1 MTMISIIT
9 AIYNQLGMNRL
20 YYETVKENTDS
31 DWELIIIDNGS
42 DDGSAEFFESL
53 GDRRVRVVRN
63 DGNYSYPYCQNVG
76 IKEAKGDILAFLN
89 NDILLSP
96 HWDTR
101 MLSILGKD
109 GYEVLTLCSNDHM
122 ADRKEARHYN
132 RRYKHRKYPMLSL
145 FGARK
150 GILRACAILTYG
162 DWQRHCDKIWEKY
175 GTRLVR
181 GFAGSAVVMT
191 RDAVE
196 IFNGWD
202 PTQQA
207 ADFDMYM
214 RTCERWDSHGDIRPM
229 SLVAGVY
236 HHHFSRLTARQKYPP
251 FKDSANLVGL
261 EDKWSKEQRDKYLS
275 LME

>member
-1 MTMISIIT
+1 MISIIT

-122 ADRKEARHYN
+122 ADRKEARHFN
-132 RRYKHRKYPMLSL
+132 RRYKHRKYPLLSL

-162 DWQRHCDKIWEKY
+162 DWQRHCDRI
-175 GTRLVR
+175 
-181 GFAGSAVVMT
+181 
-191 RDAVE
+191 
-196 IFNGWD
+196 
-202 PTQQA
+202 
-207 ADFDMYM
+207 
-214 RTCERWDSHGDIRPM
+214 
-229 SLVAGVY
+229 
-236 HHHFSRLTARQKYPP
+236 
-251 FKDSANLVGL
+251 
-261 EDKWSKEQRDKYLS
+261 
-275 LME
+275 